1 MADVTADDLRAAVAS
16 GTITEAQAASLL
28 TTAQTRSGLR
38 MAEDEPFEL
47 FKGFAEIFVA
57 VGLSILI
64 TGIVGLTMLFDG
76 GEIAAFAYV
85 GLAWAFARYFTLRR
99 RMMLPSIVLVCAYG
113 FASAALS
120 FWLVSLVL
128 PSPSSGMLSNMIALL
143 GVIGSLL
150 LWYRAFRLPF
160 TMFLVG
166 LAGFGI
172 ALAVSGNLE
181 HGYADIFSLEQ
192 IFDLRTGSKLPI
204 GTLVFGLLA
213 LAAGLWFDM
222 RDPHRLGRNSA
233 TGFWLHI
240 LAAPALVNT
249 IALTFFNM
257 GAGQGYILLALSL
270 ALVAALALIIDRRS
284 FLTAGIGYL
293 IFLIGYVLTDPSKPG
308 SWALVLF
315 VVGLGLTGLG
325 TFWTDLRLRL
335 MRLLPDFPGKS
346 RLPPY
351 AKVTHD

>member
-1 MADVTADDLRAAVAS
+1 VADVTSDDLRAAVAA

-38 MAEDEPFEL
+38 IAEDEPFEL

-57 VGLSILI
+57 VGISILI
-64 TGIVGLTMLFDG
+64 AGIVGLTMLFDG
-76 GEIAAFAYV
+76 AEMAALFYA
-85 GLAWAFARYFTLRR
+85 GLAWALARYFTLKR

-113 FASAALS
+113 VAVLALS
-120 FWLVSLVL
+120 SWVISLVL
-128 PSPSSGMLSNMIALL
+128 PNPSSILLPMVLTLL
-143 GVIGSLL
+143 GVIGFLL

-172 ALAVSGNLE
+172 ALAISGNLD
-181 HGYADIFSLEQ
+181 HGSFGLAGLES
-192 IFDLRTGSKLPI
+192 IFDLRTGSALPF

-233 TGFWLHI
+233 AGFWLHI

-249 IALTFFNM
+249 VALTFFNM
-257 GAGQGYILLALSL
+257 GAGWGYILLAFSL
-270 ALVAALALIIDRRS
+270 GLMAALALIIDRRS